1 MNQPVKLRITEVV
14 GSSICVSI
22 DDGNRLH
29 DAIIAA
35 FKGSQSVALSFSGV
49 NRLTTAF
56 LNASVGQL
64 YNEFSEAEVRGRL
77 APPTDASQEQLA
89 LLKRVVDNAKRFFQE
104 RQRVEDAVG
113 AVRGDG

>member
-1 MNQPVKLRITEVV
+1 MNQTVKLRITEVV

-29 DAIIAA
+29 DAILDA
-35 FKGSQSVALSFSGV
+35 FKGRQAVTLSFSGV

-56 LNASVGQL
+56 LNAAVGQL
-64 YNEFSEAEVRGRL
+64 YNEFSEEQVRGQL
-77 APPTDASQEQLA
+77 APPADASQEQLA

-104 RQRVEDAVG
+104 RDRVEGVVG

>member
-1 MNQPVKLRITEVV
+1 MNQPVRVSITEIV

-29 DAIIAA
+29 EQIIEHIH
-35 FKGSQSVALSFSGV
+35 KHRPVALSFYGV

-56 LNASVGQL
+56 LNAAVGQL
-64 YNEFSEAEVRGRL
+64 YNEFTEDEVRARL
-77 APPTDASQEQLA
+77 APPQDASPEQLA

-104 RQRVEDAVG
+104 RQRIADVMG
-113 AVRGDG
+113 TVRGDG